1 MDTITAAYLNRLG
14 VEAEPPSAEALTRLH
29 RAHVER
35 VPYETFWIHLAQGWG
50 IDAAE
55 STRRVAT
62 SRRGGYC
69 YQLNG
74 AFRTLL
80 TALGYQVSVNVAGVH
95 EAGGPNEST
104 LRNHAALVVEG
115 LPTDH
120 NPGGRWWVDAGLG
133 DALYDPMPL
142 VDGVVAQ
149 GPTRFGMAEVGAE
162 GVGDWHLTHDP
173 SGSFTG
179 VSLVDEPVAMDV
191 FAARHLY
198 NSTSPE
204 SGFAK
209 TVTAQRRHAT
219 GTTVM
224 RGCVLTRRDGDMVTT
239 RTCESLHEWLD
250 VLEGEFDLSFDD
262 DVPADALVALWTS
275 VRTAHEAWADTRK
288 TA

>member
-1 MDTITAAYLNRLG
+1 
-14 VEAEPPSAEALTRLH
+14 
-29 RAHVER
+29 
-35 VPYETFWIHLAQGWG
+35 
-50 IDAAE
+50 
-55 STRRVAT
+55 
-62 SRRGGYC
+62 
-69 YQLNG
+69 
-74 AFRTLL
+74 LL

-115 LPTDH
+115 LPTDN

-149 GPTRFGMAEVGAE
+149 GPMRFGMAEVGAE

-262 DVPADALVALWTS
+262 DVPAGALIALWTS
-275 VRTAHEAWADTRK
+275 VRTAHEAWADPRK

>member
-1 MDTITAAYLNRLG
+1 MDTITTAYLNRLG
-14 VEAEPPSAEALTRLH
+14 VEAERPSAEALTRLH

-50 IDAAE
+50 IDPDE

-74 AFRTLL
+74 AFGTLL
-80 TALGYQVSVNVAGVH
+80 ATLGYRVSVNVAGVH
-95 EAGGPNEST
+95 EAGGPDVST

-115 LPTDH
+115 LPSET

-133 DALYDPMPL
+133 DALHDPMAMH
-142 VDGVVAQ
+142 DGVVAQ
-149 GPTRFGMAEVGAE
+149 GPMRFGMAEVGVD

-179 VSLVDEPVAMDV
+179 VSLVDRPVAMDV
-191 FAARHLY
+191 FATRHVY

-219 GTTVM
+219 GTAVV
-224 RGCVLTRRDGDMVTT
+224 RGCVLTQHDGDIVTT
-239 RTCESLHEWLD
+239 RTCVSLHEWLD
-250 VLEGEFDLSFDD
+250 VLEGEFDLAFDD
-262 DVPADALVALWTS
+262 VSRSALAALWAS
-275 VRTAHEAWADTRK
+275 VRTAHEAWAETRES
-288 TA
+288 A